1 MIVITVK
8 EGLGET
14 RAALKGICG
23 FARTPRAAQRA
34 GRPQRGARRARAR
47 RTGLCAPSALWGD
60 RCYPQL
66 VWEWRGLA
74 LRLGVLDMNG
84 C

>member
-23 FARTPRAAQRA
+23 FARN
-34 GRPQRGARRARAR
+34 ARAPAAPGLHSAR
-47 RTGLCAPSALWGD
+47 ARTGLCAPSALWGD